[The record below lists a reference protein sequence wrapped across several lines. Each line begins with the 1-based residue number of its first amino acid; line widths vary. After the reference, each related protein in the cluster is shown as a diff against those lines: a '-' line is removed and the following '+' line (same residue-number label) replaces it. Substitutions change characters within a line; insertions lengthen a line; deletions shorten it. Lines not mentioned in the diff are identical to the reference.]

1 MIKRIRE
8 ISKAQK
14 RGIDGMSGIRE
25 KVDVCVVG
33 AGHAG
38 CEAALAC
45 ARMGL

>member
-1 MIKRIRE
+1 
-8 ISKAQK
+8 
-14 RGIDGMSGIRE
+14 MSGIRE

-45 ARMGL
+45 ARMGFDTVIFTVRVDSDALRP